1 MTAGKVDCSAVVGG
15 LRASFN
21 SGRTRGAAARRV
33 ALTHLLEMLDTEED
47 AIVKALA
54 EDLNKPPFEA
64 VLMEMDVVRSY
75 AVKKELKQALF
86 LCNIC
91 VVFRPVMPFGYL
103 SFYPR
108 LDKCQRRSQIFPVA
122 FRRFC
127 HFRSFGII

>member
-21 SGRTRGAAARRV
+21 SGRTRGATARRV

-75 AVKKELKQALF
+75 AVKKELK
-86 LCNIC
+86 
-91 VVFRPVMPFGYL
+91 PVL
-103 SFYPR
+103 R
-108 LDKCQRRSQIFPVA
+108 DI
-122 FRRFC
+122 RF
-127 HFRSFGII
+127 

>member
-21 SGRTRGAAARRV
+21 SGRTRGATARRV

-75 AVKKELKQALF
+75 AVKKELKP
-86 LCNIC
+86 
-91 VVFRPVMPFGYL
+91 VFF
-103 SFYPR
+103 
-108 LDKCQRRSQIFPVA
+108 DRRV
-122 FRRFC
+122 
-127 HFRSFGII
+127 

>member
-21 SGRTRGAAARRV
+21 SGRTRGATARRV

-86 LCNIC
+86 LCVPFFSKKEN
-91 VVFRPVMPFGYL
+91 VHLFSSSLPHFDQMP
-103 SFYPR
+103 
-108 LDKCQRRSQIFPVA
+108 
-122 FRRFC
+122 
-127 HFRSFGII
+127 